1 MKTLRREDIYSGKIF
16 NVFRELIER
25 EGKRYFVEIVEHPGA
40 VVILPLKRDG
50 KVIMVKQYRYPIRK
64 TIYEL
69 PAGTLEENEIPEK
82 CALRELLEETGYRA
96 KKIEY
101 LGSFYASPGYSTEI
115 LYAYLA
121 KELYFSK
128 QKLEI
133 DEKITIVDFTLK
145 EIVNM
150 INKGLIRD
158 SKTITTL
165 FLYIEKYGLN
175 LANY

>member
-1 MKTLRREDIYSGKIF
+1 MCI
-16 NVFRELIER
+16 
-25 EGKRYFVEIVEHPGA
+25 
-40 VVILPLKRDG
+40 RD
-50 KVIMVKQYRYPIRK
+50 R
-64 TIYEL
+64 
-69 PAGTLEENEIPEK
+69 
-82 CALRELLEETGYRA
+82 
-96 KKIEY
+96 
-101 LGSFYASPGYSTEI
+101 